1 MRRKF
6 IIFKEVGEFMRKI
19 EINEENYDMY
29 QGFLDAKN
37 GNMLENHVLLSSA
50 GIIVASLAI
59 LSVAVTGAVLIMN
72 PINAFLIVNVSEGI
86 RKAIMMLGT
95 STISLGTAGV
105 SIYKFCI
112 SGIPRILLK
121 IFSHKHP
128 NFDLSLSEEEVK
140 KELEKYE
147 QLSQIP
153 KDIEEKK
160 EEHLTNHQES
170 FREMTTEEK
179 LTFLEKEKEFWQ
191 QVAIQEKYRD
201 TEEDTTGQTEI
212 GQIKSPT
219 ENGEKVYH
227 I

>member
-1 MRRKF
+1 MNMK
-6 IIFKEVGEFMRKI
+6 KL

-29 QGFLDAKN
+29 QEFLDAKN
-37 GNMLENHVLLSSA
+37 GSMSENRLYLYITGITIAVFVFFGLGMTGTVL
-50 GIIVASLAI
+50 IIEPISNLVTVTVSEAVRHL
-59 LSVAVTGAVLIMN
+59 LMVTGV
-72 PINAFLIVNVSEGI
+72 
-86 RKAIMMLGT
+86 AIAGLGT
-95 STISLGTAGV
+95 TIGATIFSV
-105 SIYKFCI
+105 YKFLH

-121 IFSHKHP
+121 SFSRKYP
-128 NFDLSLSEEEVK
+128 DFDLSLSEEEVK

-160 EEHLTNHQES
+160 KEHLTNHQES